1 MIPLKVAGRLLEIQR
16 VLMRHGL
23 DEFIVT
29 THLYRPLRFLSLLQP
44 STWFTRRLGGSR
56 AERLRLALEELGPIF
71 IKFGQTLSTRRDLL
85 PDDIADELVK
95 LQDRVPPFGEAEAR
109 RTIEEALGASVESLF
124 ESFETTPLAAASI
137 AQVHG
142 AVLKDGREVVVKV
155 LRPGMRD
162 IIRRDLEVLY
172 ALARLVHRY
181 LPDAERLRPVEVV
194 GEYDKTIM
202 DELDLLR
209 EAANAAQLRRNFTD
223 SPLLYVPEVFFDLTR
238 RNVMVMERIRGVQI
252 SDMPRLKA
260 QNVDIQ
266 KLAEHGVQI
275 FFTQMLQHNFFHA
288 DMHPGNIFVLTEDP
302 ANPRYAAIDF
312 GIIGSLEPRDLEYL
326 AGNFMAFFDRD
337 YRRIAELHIESG
349 WVPAGTRVNE
359 FESAIRTVCEPIFQK
374 PINEIS
380 FGVVLLRL
388 FETARRF
395 KMTVQPQLVL
405 LQKTLLN
412 IEGLGRDLYPQLD
425 LWKTAQPLLR
435 DWFRE
440 RTRPRTLWRES
451 KRHLPEVIE
460 SLRALPPLVRRMVRE
475 AESRTP
481 LLGSQPTD
489 LGPLLATLEAQ
500 ARRRDRTL
508 IALGVILAGLLWW
521 ISTIDM
527 DVPVAGFGLLAAA
540 TSTLYLI
547 LRR

>member
-1 MIPLKVAGRLLEIQR
+1 MMPLRVVRRLLEIQR

-23 DEFIVT
+23 DEFVVA
-29 THLYRPLRFLSLLQP
+29 THLYRPLRFLSFLQP
-44 STWFTRRLGGSR
+44 STWFTRRHPGTRG
-56 AERLRLALEELGPIF
+56 ERLRLALEELGPIF

-85 PDDIADELVK
+85 PDDIAIELVK
-95 LQDRVPPFGEAEAR
+95 LQDRVPPFGAALAR
-109 RTIEEALGASVESLF
+109 QTIEQALGASVDDLYA
-124 ESFETTPLAAASI
+124 SFETEPLAAASI

-142 AVLKDGREVVVKV
+142 AVLKNGQEVVVKV
-155 LRPGMRD
+155 LRPGMAT
-162 IIRRDLEVLY
+162 IIRRDLDVLY
-172 ALARLVHRY
+172 ALARLIERY
-181 LPDAERLRPVEVV
+181 VPDAVRLRPVEVV

-223 SPLLYVPEVFFDLTR
+223 SPLLYVPEVHFDLTR
-238 RNVMVMERIRGVQI
+238 RNVMTMERIRGVQI
-252 SDMPRLKA
+252 SELDTLRA
-260 QNVDIQ
+260 QQVDIQ
-266 KLAEHGVQI
+266 KLAENGVKI
-275 FFTQMLQHNFFHA
+275 FFTQMLHHNFFHA
-288 DMHPGNIFVLTEDP
+288 DMHPGNIFVLTDNP
-302 ANPRYAAIDF
+302 AEPRYAAIDF
-312 GIIGSLEPRDLEYL
+312 GIIGTLEPRDLEYL

-359 FESAIRTVCEPIFQK
+359 LESAIRTVCEPIFQK

-395 KMTVQPQLVL
+395 RMTVQPQLVL

-440 RTRPRTLWRES
+440 RTRPRTLLRES
-451 KRHLPEVIE
+451 RRHLPEVIE
-460 SLRALPPLVRRMVRE
+460 SLRALPPLLRRLVRE
-475 AESRTP
+475 SDLSPRLIGDPTPDLAP
-481 LLGSQPTD
+481 LLHALDG
-489 LGPLLATLEAQ
+489 Q
-500 ARRRDRTL
+500 ARRRDRTIVATGVF
-508 IALGVILAGLLWW
+508 IAGVLALLSLADPW
-521 ISTIDM
+521 
-527 DVPVAGFGLLAAA
+527 FGLTLITPSA
-540 TSTLYLI
+540 LYLA

>member
-1 MIPLKVAGRLLEIQR
+1 
-16 VLMRHGL
+16 
-23 DEFIVT
+23 
-29 THLYRPLRFLSLLQP
+29 
-44 STWFTRRLGGSR
+44 
-56 AERLRLALEELGPIF
+56 LEELGPIF

-95 LQDRVPPFGEAEAR
+95 LQDRVPPFGDAEAR
-109 RTIEEALGASVESLF
+109 ETIETALGASVDQLF
-124 ESFETTPLAAASI
+124 SSFDASPLAAASI

-172 ALARLVHRY
+172 ALARLVQRY
-181 LPDAERLRPVEVV
+181 WPDAERLRPVEVV

-223 SPLLYVPEVFFDLTR
+223 SPLLYVPEVHFDLTR

-252 SDMPRLKA
+252 SDMATLRA
-260 QNVDIQ
+260 QQVDIRM
-266 KLAEHGVQI
+266 LAENGVKI
-275 FFTQMLQHNFFHA
+275 FFTQMLHHNFFHA

-312 GIIGSLEPRDLEYL
+312 GIIGTLEPRDLEYL

-349 WVPAGTRVNE
+349 WVPPETRVNE
-359 FESAIRTVCEPIFQK
+359 LESAVRTVCEPIFQK

-395 KMTVQPQLVL
+395 RMTVQPQLVL

-412 IEGLGRDLYPQLD
+412 IEGLGRELYPQLD
-425 LWKTAQPLLR
+425 LWQTARPLLR

-440 RTRPRTLWRES
+440 RTHPRTLWRES
-451 KRHLPEVIE
+451 RRHVPEVIE
-460 SLRALPPLVRRMVRE
+460 SLRTLPPLLRRWARE
-475 AESRTP
+475 AQASPR
-481 LLGSQPTD
+481 LMGQAPTD
-489 LGPLLATLEAQ
+489 LAPLISALESH

-508 IALGVILAGLLWW
+508 VALGVLLAGLAGYLE
-521 ISTIDM
+521 TGDLLC
-527 DVPVAGFGLLAAA
+527 VTAVLVA
-540 TSTLYLI
+540 SLYLL

>member
-1 MIPLKVAGRLLEIQR
+1 MPLKVVRRLLQIQR

-23 DEFIVT
+23 DEFVVA
-29 THLYRPLRFLSLLQP
+29 THLYRPLRFVSLLQP
-44 STWFTRRLGGSR
+44 STWFERRHRGSR
-56 AERLRLALEELGPIF
+56 GERLRLALEELGPIF

-95 LQDRVPPFGEAEAR
+95 LQDRVPPFGEAEAQA
-109 RTIEEALGASVESLF
+109 TIERALGAPVHELF
-124 ESFETTPLAAASI
+124 ASFEATPLAAASI

-155 LRPGMRD
+155 LRPGMQAV
-162 IIRRDLEVLY
+162 IRRDLEVLY
-172 ALARLVHRY
+172 ALARLVERY
-181 LPDAERLRPVEVV
+181 VPDAQRLRPVEVV

-238 RNVMVMERIRGVQI
+238 RDVMVMERIRGVQI
-252 SDMPRLKA
+252 SDMATLRA
-260 QNVDIQ
+260 REVNIE
-266 KLAEHGVQI
+266 KLAENGVKI
-275 FFTQMLQHNFFHA
+275 FFTQMLYHNFFHA
-288 DMHPGNIFVLTEDP
+288 DMHPGNIFVLTDDP
-302 ANPRYAAIDF
+302 AEPKYAAIDF

-359 FESAIRTVCEPIFQK
+359 LESAVRTVCEPIFQK

-435 DWFRE
+435 DWFRD

-451 KRHLPEVIE
+451 RRHLPEVIE
-460 SLRALPPLVRRMVRE
+460 SLRALPPLVRRWVRE
-475 AESRTP
+475 AEASPQLLPDSTP
-481 LLGSQPTD
+481 DTARLIAALD
-489 LGPLLATLEAQ
+489 AQ
-500 ARRRDRTL
+500 SRRRDRTL
-508 IALGVILAGLLWW
+508 VAVGCLLAGVCALLSLTDLWL
-521 ISTIDM
+521 
-527 DVPVAGFGLLAAA
+527 GLLLI
-540 TSTLYLI
+540 TPSVLYLAF
-547 LRR
+547 RR

>member
-1 MIPLKVAGRLLEIQR
+1 MKSLQVVQRLLYIQR
-16 VLMRHGL
+16 VLRRYGL
-23 DEFIVT
+23 DEFLVGT
-29 THLYRPLRFLSLLQP
+29 RLYRPLRSLSLLQP
-44 STWFTRRLGGSR
+44 TTWWQRRHPGTR
-56 AERLRLALEELGPIF
+56 AERLRRALEELGPIF
-71 IKFGQTLSTRRDLL
+71 IKFGQMLSTRRDLL
-85 PDDIADELVK
+85 PDDLADELVK
-95 LQDRVPPFGEAEAR
+95 LQDRVPPFGEVAAR
-109 RTIEEALGASVESLF
+109 TTIEQALGASVGELF
-124 ESFETTPLAAASI
+124 ASFETTPLAAASI

-155 LRPGMRD
+155 LRPEMQTV
-162 IIRRDLEVLY
+162 IRRDLEVLY
-172 ALARLVHRY
+172 ALARLVQRY
-181 LPDAERLRPVEVV
+181 IPEAMRLRPVEVV

-209 EAANAAQLRRNFTD
+209 EAANAAQLRRNFQH

-252 SDMPRLKA
+252 SDRARLTA
-260 QNVDIQ
+260 EGVDIQ
-266 KLAEHGVQI
+266 KLAENGVKI

-288 DMHPGNIFVLTEDP
+288 DMHPGNLFVLTEDP

-312 GIIGSLEPRDLEYL
+312 GIIGTLEPRDLEYL

-359 FESAIRTVCEPIFQK
+359 LESAVRTVCEPIFQK
-374 PINEIS
+374 PIHEIS

-395 KMTVQPQLVL
+395 EMTVQPQLVL

-425 LWKTAQPLLR
+425 LWKTARPLLR

-451 KRHLPEVIE
+451 RQHWPEMIE
-460 SLRALPPLVRRMVRE
+460 SLRALPPLVRRWIRE
-475 AESRTP
+475 TESTP
-481 LLGSQPTD
+481 PRGAARAPDYTALVAALT
-489 LGPLLATLEAQ
+489 AQ

-508 IALGVILAGLLWW
+508 IALV
-521 ISTIDM
+521 
-527 DVPVAGFGLLAAA
+527 LLAVGALGVLTDMGGYLSDAA
-540 TSTLYLI
+540 LVGACGYLL

>member
-1 MIPLKVAGRLLEIQR
+1 MMPVKVVRRLLQIQR

-23 DEFIVT
+23 DEFVVA
-29 THLYRPLRFLSLLQP
+29 THLYRPLRFVSFLQP
-44 STWFTRRLGGSR
+44 STWFERRHRGTRG
-56 AERLRLALEELGPIF
+56 ERLRLALEELGPIF

-95 LQDRVPPFGEAEAR
+95 LQDRVPPFGDAEAQA
-109 RTIEEALGASVESLF
+109 TIERSLGASVQDLF
-124 ESFETTPLAAASI
+124 ASFEATPLAAASI

-142 AVLKDGREVVVKV
+142 AVLRDGREVVVKV
-155 LRPGMRD
+155 LRPGMQTV
-162 IIRRDLEVLY
+162 IRRDLEVLY
-172 ALARLVHRY
+172 ALARLVERY
-181 LPDAERLRPVEVV
+181 VPDAQRLRPVEVV

-238 RNVMVMERIRGVQI
+238 RDVMVMERIRGVQI
-252 SDMPRLKA
+252 SDMATLRA
-260 QNVDIQ
+260 RGVNIE
-266 KLAEHGVQI
+266 KLAENGVKI
-275 FFTQMLQHNFFHA
+275 FFTQMLYHNFFHA

-302 ANPRYAAIDF
+302 AEPRYAAIDF

-359 FESAIRTVCEPIFQK
+359 LESAVRTVCEPIFQK

-435 DWFRE
+435 DWFRD

-451 KRHLPEVIE
+451 RRHLPEVIE
-460 SLRALPPLVRRMVRE
+460 SLRALPPLVRRWVRE
-475 AESRTP
+475 AEASPRLLPDSTP
-481 LLGSQPTD
+481 DTERLIAALD
-489 LGPLLATLEAQ
+489 AQ
-500 ARRRDRTL
+500 SRRRDRTVVAVGCLFAGICALLSLTDLWLGLVL
-508 IALGVILAGLLWW
+508 ITPSV
-521 ISTIDM
+521 
-527 DVPVAGFGLLAAA
+527 
-540 TSTLYLI
+540 LYLAF
-547 LRR
+547 RR

>member
-1 MIPLKVAGRLLEIQR
+1 MPLKVVRRLLQIQR

-23 DEFIVT
+23 DEFVVA
-29 THLYRPLRFLSLLQP
+29 THLYRPLRFVSLLQP
-44 STWFTRRLGGSR
+44 STWFERRHRGSR
-56 AERLRLALEELGPIF
+56 GERLRLALEELGPIF

-95 LQDRVPPFGEAEAR
+95 LQDRVPPFGDAEAQA
-109 RTIEEALGASVESLF
+109 TIERSLGASVQDLF
-124 ESFETTPLAAASI
+124 ASFEATPLAAASI

-142 AVLKDGREVVVKV
+142 AVLHDGREVVVKV
-155 LRPGMRD
+155 LRPGMQTV
-162 IIRRDLEVLY
+162 IRRDLEVLY
-172 ALARLVHRY
+172 ALARLVERY
-181 LPDAERLRPVEVV
+181 VPDAQRLRPVEVV

-238 RNVMVMERIRGVQI
+238 RDVMVMERIRGVQI
-252 SDMPRLKA
+252 SDMATLRA
-260 QNVDIQ
+260 RGVNIE
-266 KLAEHGVQI
+266 KLAENGVKI
-275 FFTQMLQHNFFHA
+275 FFTQMLYHNFFHA

-302 ANPRYAAIDF
+302 AEPRYAAIDF

-359 FESAIRTVCEPIFQK
+359 LESAVRTVCEPIFQK

-435 DWFRE
+435 DWFRD

-451 KRHLPEVIE
+451 RRHLPEVIE
-460 SLRALPPLVRRMVRE
+460 SLRALPPLVRRWVRE
-475 AESRTP
+475 AEASPRLLPDSTP
-481 LLGSQPTD
+481 DTERLIAALD
-489 LGPLLATLEAQ
+489 AQ
-500 ARRRDRTL
+500 SRRRDRTVVAVGCLFAGICALLSLTDLWLGLVL
-508 IALGVILAGLLWW
+508 ITPSV
-521 ISTIDM
+521 
-527 DVPVAGFGLLAAA
+527 
-540 TSTLYLI
+540 LYLAF
-547 LRR
+547 RR